1 MSATEA
7 KSSSVQYIPNSLSLI
22 VSSDPD
28 NGAQNVTDNGSTFEV
43 QLNRPIQLPNDAKR
57 ATIEVN
63 QANIWW
69 TVPNISAELE
79 NDQFRFIENANNHTI
94 VFPKGLYSLSS
105 FNALVSRELVNL
117 GLASDL
123 ISFVGDGST
132 QKVVATF
139 GAAAVQMDFTG
150 ANTPRFILGWDSRL
164 VPLIPS
170 VLGQSETA
178 DNVAMFNIINSFL
191 LHTSLTAEGIP
202 INNTGANIVA
212 SVPIDVQPGS
222 QIVFQPQNPTRAGVP
237 ELVGKAQGNFQ
248 VWLTDQNNIKVD
260 TNSEVFS
267 ATFII
272 RWWAP
277 I

>member
-1 MSATEA
+1 MEA
-7 KSSSVQYIPNSLSLI
+7 KGSNVQYIPHNMSLI
-22 VSSDPD
+22 VSSDPV
-28 NGAQNVTDNGSTFEV
+28 NGAKNIRDNGSAFEV

-57 ATIEVN
+57 ASIEVS

-69 TVPNISAELE
+69 TVPNISADLE
-79 NDQFRFIENANNHTI
+79 NDQFRFIENTNPHTI
-94 VFPKGLYSLSS
+94 VIPKGLYSLSS
-105 FNALVSRELVNL
+105 FNALISRELANL
-117 GLASDL
+117 TLASDL

-139 GAAAVQMDFTG
+139 SEAAVQMDFTG
-150 ANTPRFILGWDSRL
+150 ANTPRLILGWDARL

-170 VLGQSETA
+170 VVGESESA
-178 DNVAMFNIINSFL
+178 DNVAMFNTINSFL
-191 LHTSLTAEGIP
+191 LHSTLTAEGIP
-202 INNTGANIVA
+202 VNNTGANIIA

-222 QIVFQPQNPTRAGVP
+222 QIVFQPQNPTRAGVG
-237 ELVGKAQGNFQ
+237 ELVGKSQGNFQ
-248 VWLTDQNNIKVD
+248 VWLTDQDNNKVD

-272 RWWAP
+272 RWWSP